1 MADLNKLLDGIQK
14 DGADIEHKLK
24 GFLGMY
30 EELFREANRQ
40 FSQER
45 SASSSMQGLEEFYRL
60 VQTVKRNRD
69 VVGSLLRGMGNM
81 RSLVGFKF
89 VEEDDTLAAVAG
101 KRPQVSRAPIGFS
114 GLVNPSD
121 IMIDEMAEVQ
131 IDG

>member
-1 MADLNKLLDGIQK
+1 MADLNKLLEGIHR
-14 DGADIEHKLK
+14 DSTEIEHKLK
-24 GFLGMY
+24 TFLGMY

-45 SASSSMQGLEEFYRL
+45 SASASMQGLEEFYRL
-60 VQTVKRNRD
+60 VQTVRRNKD

-81 RSLVGFKF
+81 RSLAGFKF
-89 VEEDDTLAAVAG
+89 VEEDDAPVAAAG
-101 KRPQVSRAPIGFS
+101 KSPKASRAPIGFE

-121 IMIDEMAEVQ
+121 IMIDETAEVQ